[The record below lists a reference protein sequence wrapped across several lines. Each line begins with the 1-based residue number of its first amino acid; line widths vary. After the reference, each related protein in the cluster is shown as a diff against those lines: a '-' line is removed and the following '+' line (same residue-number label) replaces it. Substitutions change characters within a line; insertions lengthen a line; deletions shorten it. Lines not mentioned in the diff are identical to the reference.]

1 MKEEKEKKEKEIVLS
16 PKQQKRL
23 EKEQKKNLERYGI
36 TPDEMKGKDVVT
48 NAEAKKGFPSLK
60 KCFKYFK
67 YYKGLVACLIVI
79 VICFTALNLFTP
91 ILMQNIIDNLTLA
104 QNNEAIKYAI
114 YFLIVSVVTVG
125 VGYLW
130 ELFAV
135 LIFQRVVIRFR
146 TDLIDA
152 LSKTK
157 TEKFDSVNSGTI
169 IARVNNDAREVTN
182 LIDTVLDG
190 GSAIIMGL
198 GFLAYLFFIN
208 VWLALFVTVGFLLI
222 LLFSQIY
229 QKYNYK
235 INKKSK
241 VINDKRVGETSEI
254 ARGIRDIKSLN
265 IRENVLKKFKIGLRH
280 QYRLAID
287 NGIHGN
293 LLWRMLRIADII
305 VRVGSIFLG
314 IYLLSIGSVT
324 LGGLLLTVMYFERI
338 QNATWWIQNLQKSV
352 RNASVAAERICEILD
367 DKDYPKETF
376 GTKTIKNPQG
386 EIEFKNVHFG
396 YNKEKPIFENL
407 SLKIEPH
414 TSVAFV
420 GKSGQGK
427 STLLSLIPKL
437 YELQGGKILIDG
449 VDITKLSE
457 NGLRDLVTVVPQT
470 PYIFNCSVKENL
482 KFVKEDLTDEEMYD
496 VCKKAQIHDFI
507 MEKDK
512 QYDSLVG
519 ENGVILS
526 GGQKQRLAIARA
538 LLKNS
543 KIILLDEATSALDNE
558 NQSKIQKVIEDLTKD
573 HTVII
578 VAHRLSTVVNCDKI
592 YMLDGGK
599 IVGCGT
605 HSELMKGCQPYQDLY
620 KIEKKSAEI
629 AEAQAEIQ
637 AEEQSEA

>member
-1 MKEEKEKKEKEIVLS
+1 MKEEKEKKEEKEVVLS
-16 PKQQKRL
+16 PKQQKKL
-23 EKEQKKNLERYGI
+23 EKEQKRNLERYGI

-60 KCFKYFK
+60 RCFKYFK
-67 YYKGLVACLIVI
+67 YYKGLVACFILTV
-79 VICFTALNLFTP
+79 VCFTAINLFAP
-91 ILMQNIIDNLTLA
+91 IFMQNIIDSLTLS
-104 QNNEAIKYAI
+104 QNDEAIKYTI
-114 YFLIVSVVTVG
+114 YFLLVSIATVG
-125 VGYLW
+125 LGYLW
-130 ELFAV
+130 EFFAV
-135 LIFQRVVIRFR
+135 LTFQKVVIRFR
-146 TDLIDA
+146 MDLIDA
-152 LSKTK
+152 VSRTK
-157 TEKFDSVNSGTI
+157 AEKFDTVNSGTI
-169 IARVNNDAREVTN
+169 ISRVNNDAREVTN
-182 LIDTVLDG
+182 LIDTVSNG

-208 VWLALFVTVGFLLI
+208 VYLALFVTVGFLLI
-222 LLFSQIY
+222 LLTSQIY

-235 INKKSK
+235 MQKKSR
-241 VINDKRVGETSEI
+241 VINDKRVGQTSEI

-265 IRENVLKKFKIGLRH
+265 IRENVLKKFYIGLRH
-280 QYRLAID
+280 QYRWAID
-287 NGIHGN
+287 DSTRGN
-293 LLWRMLRIADII
+293 FLWRLLRIAETI

-314 IYLLSIGSVT
+314 IYLLSIGNVT
-324 LGGLLLTVMYFERI
+324 LGGLLLTIMYFERI
-338 QNATWWIQNLQKSV
+338 QQAVWWIQNLQKSI
-352 RNASVAAERICEILD
+352 RTASVSAERICEILD

-376 GTKTIKNPQG
+376 GTKTIKNPKG

-396 YNKEKPIFENL
+396 YNKEKPIFEDL
-407 SLKIEPH
+407 SLKIEPN

-470 PYIFNCSVKENL
+470 PYIFNCSIKENL
-482 KFVKEDLTDEEMYD
+482 KYVKEDLTDEEMFD

-507 MEKDK
+507 MEKEK

-558 NQSKIQKVIEDLTKD
+558 NQSKIQNVIEDLTKD

-578 VAHRLSTVVNCDKI
+578 VAHRLSTVVNCNKI
-592 YMLDGGK
+592 YMLEGGE
-599 IVGCGT
+599 IVGSGT
-605 HSELMKGCQPYQDLY
+605 HNELMQGCKPYQDLY
-620 KIEKKSAEI
+620 KIEKKSAQI
-629 AEAQAEIQ
+629 AEAEATT
-637 AEEQSEA
+637 EEQI